1 MVVFDAVGTLIVPHP
16 PVAEAY
22 AEHARQLAVDITPQ
36 ELLPRF
42 KSAMARQAAL
52 DDQTDGRT
60 SPRREHERWR
70 QIVADVF
77 HELPDTNEL
86 FARLWQHFGLPAHW
100 RVTAQAAAATTC
112 LDAAGIPWAIGS
124 NFDDRLFEL
133 HAGLSDLAACPRE
146 RVFVSARVGHL
157 KPFAGFFR
165 HIEAAVRLTL
175 SELLLVGDDP
185 RNDYEGARA
194 AGWQAIL
201 LERDANLVELVADI
215 LHLA

>member
-22 AEHARQLAVDITPQ
+22 ADHARRLGVDVSP
-36 ELLPRF
+36 EVLLPRF
-42 KSAMARQAAL
+42 KSAMTRQAAV
-52 DDQTDGRT
+52 DHRSGGRT
-60 SPRREHERWR
+60 SPQREHDRWR

-77 HELPDTNEL
+77 HELPDSADL
-86 FARLWQHFGLPAHW
+86 FARLWQHFAQPAHW
-100 RVTAQAAAATTC
+100 RVTDQAAAATTC

-124 NFDDRLFEL
+124 NFDDRLFDL
-133 HAGLSDLAACPRE
+133 HAGLPKLAICPRE

-165 HIEAAVRLTL
+165 HIEAAVNLTPK
-175 SELLLVGDDP
+175 ELLLVGDDP
-185 RNDYEGARA
+185 QNDFEGARS

-201 LERDANLVELVADI
+201 LHRDANLAD
-215 LHLA
+215 LLTVHFGLS